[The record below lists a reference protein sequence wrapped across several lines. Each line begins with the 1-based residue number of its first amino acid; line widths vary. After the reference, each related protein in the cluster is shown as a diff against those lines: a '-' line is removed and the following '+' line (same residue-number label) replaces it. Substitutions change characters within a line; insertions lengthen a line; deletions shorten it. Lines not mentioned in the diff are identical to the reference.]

1 MKNKILV
8 ALLTL
13 SLVVALGGNAAAGI
27 LGYSLER
34 AGTKGFTE
42 PPEPEPSAAVVAA
55 DALIARPVG
64 LGLTIAGTG
73 AYLVTLPMSL
83 SSPGSNYTAS
93 EALVVKPFGYTFV
106 RPFGRSDKR
115 FEERTIFGR

>member
-1 MKNKILV
+1 MKNKIVV

-13 SLVVALGGNAAAGI
+13 SLVFALSGTAAAGI

-64 LGLTIAGTG
+64 LGLTVAGT
-73 AYLVTLPMSL
+73 ATYLITLPMSL
-83 SSPGSNYTAS
+83 SSAGSTSTAAD
-93 EALVVKPFGYTFV
+93 ALIVKPFGYTFV